1 MSTYPPTIEQYA
13 AIPILIILALAAV
26 FFCSLIARRLRPA
39 QPTCTETST
48 FESGRPAFGGPREF
62 PFRYYGFV
70 FVALMLPGV
79 LAFLLI
85 WAAEFRTLLER
96 GQDSVAGIFGFMVI
110 VGTALAYVWRKS
122 GFR

>member
-13 AIPILIILALAAV
+13 ALPILVAMALSLV
-26 FFCSLIARRLRPA
+26 LFCWLIARRLRPR
-39 QPTCTETST
+39 QPTRTKTSK

-70 FVALMLPGV
+70 FVALLLPGI

-85 WAAEFRTLLER
+85 WAAEFRTLLEA
-96 GQDSVAGIFGFMVI
+96 GHDTAAGIIGFMLI
-110 VGTALAYVWRKS
+110 VGTGLAYVWRKS

>member
-1 MSTYPPTIEQYA
+1 MNFPSVITG
-13 AIPILIILALAAV
+13 L
-26 FFCSLIARRLRPA
+26 SLL
-39 QPTCTETST
+39 
-48 FESGRPAFGGPREF
+48 
-62 PFRYYGFV
+62 
-70 FVALMLPGV
+70 ALMLPGV

-96 GQDSVAGIFGFMVI
+96 GHDSVAGIFGFMVI

>member
-13 AIPILIILALAAV
+13 AIPILIIMALAGV
-26 FFCSLIARRLRPA
+26 FFCSMIARRLRPD
-39 QPTCTETST
+39 QPTGTATSR

-70 FVALMLPGV
+70 FVTLMLTGV

-96 GQDSVAGIFGFMVI
+96 GHDSVAGILGFMVI
-110 VGTALAYVWRKS
+110 VGTGLVYAWRKS

>member
-13 AIPILIILALAAV
+13 AIPILIIMALAAV
-26 FFCSLIARRLRPA
+26 FLCSLIARRLRPRH
-39 QPTCTETST
+39 PTGTDHSKC
-48 FESGRPAFGGPREF
+48 ESGRPALGGPREF
-62 PFRYYGFV
+62 PFRSYGFV

-85 WAAEFRTLLER
+85 WAAEFRTLFER
-96 GQDSVAGIFGFMVI
+96 GHDSATGIIGFMVI
-110 VGTALAYVWRKS
+110 VGTGLVYVWRKS